1 MPGTFLL
8 GFCVDERAAVFSY
21 TEQEW
26 MALIYLQQ
34 RNVADIFTRSLLLY
48 SEVIKKKKKAVIVRQ
63 MHVLH
68 IEL

>member
-1 MPGTFLL
+1 
-8 GFCVDERAAVFSY
+8 
-21 TEQEW
+21 